1 MQCSGHLDAHLDA
14 PSEATPHGDQS
25 FAGSSAGGDVAAG
38 FGREPNSAKGGS
50 DGDSAKRQRKLAQMV
65 PVCMCAACDR
75 PFARHSSCRAD
86 WPEILEAQVAKAE
99 VVQHTAECSEAPALR
114 ALIDTYERRRRKLEK
129 AEQALMLYARRICGE
144 SEEVSE

>member
-1 MQCSGHLDAHLDA
+1 M
-14 PSEATPHGDQS
+14 GDQG
-25 FAGSSAGGDVAAG
+25 FAGSATGGDVAAG

-50 DGDSAKRQRKLAQMV
+50 DGDSACGGADGELAATKRQRKLAHMV
-65 PVCMCAACDR
+65 PVCMCAACDS
-75 PFARHSSCRAD
+75 PFATHSSCRAD

>member
-1 MQCSGHLDAHLDA
+1 M
-14 PSEATPHGDQS
+14 GDQG
-25 FAGSSAGGDVAAG
+25 FAGSATGGDVAAG

-75 PFARHSSCRAD
+75 PFAMHSSCRAD

-99 VVQHTAECSEAPALR
+99 ASFIDVINETEALR
-114 ALIDTYERRRRKLEK
+114 ALIDTYERRRRRLEK
-129 AEQALMLYARRICGE
+129 AEQALILYARRICGE